1 MAQKLTIQLSDDKD
15 LVEEINR
22 QLKEKNG
29 VCPCVL
35 LAPDASKEE
44 IKKYTCMCEPFR
56 KQTTEGPC
64 HCGKY
69 IKKNMEQN

>member
-1 MAQKLTIQLSDDKD
+1 MAQKLIIQLSDDKD

-22 QLKEKNG
+22 QLKEKKG

-56 KQTTEGPC
+56 KQTTEGSC

-69 IKKNMEQN
+69 IKKFIEQN